1 MTAVYEEASAG
12 KSSRRGGEKGMNAGS
27 LLLYL
32 LLPVLL
38 IVGIYRLLAHITG
51 KRATRHG
58 IQPPGEEER
67 RTARVFHDD

>member
-1 MTAVYEEASAG
+1 
-12 KSSRRGGEKGMNAGS
+12 MNAGS